1 MATVVLKL
9 YCCDAELRS
18 DADLTLNHTFYRSIE
33 WNSSSAMNW
42 QPRIA
47 RVHDL
52 PVLEELIRVSSR
64 VLQAPYYSAT
74 QIEAALGP
82 IFAVDRQLLR
92 DGTYFVIESGGTIVG
107 CGGWSKRK
115 SLYGGDS
122 SRATEDAMLDPRV
135 DAARIR
141 AFFVHPSWAR
151 RGIGKSILNA
161 CEDAIVSA
169 RFLKANLVAT
179 LAGEPLYAA
188 FGYDVVERC
197 EIPMSNGLS
206 LPVVRM
212 SKYFGAA

>member
-1 MATVVLKL
+1 
-9 YCCDAELRS
+9 
-18 DADLTLNHTFYRSIE
+18 
-33 WNSSSAMNW
+33 MNW
-42 QPRIA
+42 QPRLA
-47 RVHDL
+47 RHQDIPAL
-52 PVLEELIRVSSR
+52 AELIPMSSR
-64 VLQAPYYSAT
+64 ILQAPYYSTA

-82 IFAVDRQLLR
+82 IFAVDRQLIR
-92 DGTYFVIESGGTIVG
+92 DGTYFIIEHNDTIIG

-122 SRATEDAMLDPRV
+122 DRATEDALLDPKC
-135 DAARIR
+135 DAARLR

-151 RGIGKSILNA
+151 QGIGKSILKA

-169 RFLKANLVAT
+169 QLLRADLVAT

-188 FGYDVVERC
+188 SAYAIVERY

-212 SKYFGAA
+212 SKSFAAS